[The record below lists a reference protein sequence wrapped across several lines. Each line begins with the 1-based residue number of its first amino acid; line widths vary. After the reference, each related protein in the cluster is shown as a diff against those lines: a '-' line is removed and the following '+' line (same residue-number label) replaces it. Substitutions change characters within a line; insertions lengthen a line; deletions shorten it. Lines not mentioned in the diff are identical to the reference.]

1 MIEKKPIRLIELL
14 CIIFLFCCFVLELR
28 CWIYPDIPKELREG
42 TLIAIASQFASGVNP
57 YIVPSNGGMPVFY
70 MYGFMAPLVAGA
82 VSAVTGLSVL
92 ITSTIC
98 YAVYKISACILMGAL
113 IYKKHKRWEL
123 ALLSASMLYACF
135 WRYTVYGGV
144 FPDALGLFL
153 AMLLYY
159 VFVVGIE
166 KGKQHPVLLAF
177 IVTIMFYTKIYF
189 AFTFLGIA
197 VYFLVYEK
205 REFLKFMIA
214 GAILCISSIVVV
226 NLVFPLYFTEAVLYM
241 SGSPDYSIL
250 YSLKQLVALGKLF
263 PLPIVAVAVYVLYRG
278 AGFIKK
284 KISMEHF
291 FGFPLI
297 FFFCMLFVAV
307 YFGRNDGTWLTYFLQ
322 LLVPALIMLF
332 CEAYVFGTDN
342 FTGSKSNHPLLK
354 GIGTDGWKGGVFY
367 AILAILLLV
376 PMVPYSL
383 NRSLDD
389 SQLSEWENLYNEM
402 DSIREYRPSDDVLI
416 LGTPFAFYCIRNGLN
431 TIDAGECQYINGK
444 VMDKWNNDKQ
454 LQLLF
459 PYAKD
464 IYDCFQNETHS
475 VRNKILNEEAEYIII
490 DDDIYDYDMDGDIL
504 ASYDLCGVYPIMVGS
519 FAREVKIY
527 RVH

>member
-1 MIEKKPIRLIELL
+1 M
-14 CIIFLFCCFVLELR
+14 R

-57 YIVPSNGGMPVFY
+57 YIMPSNGGMPVFY
-70 MYGFMAPLVAGA
+70 MYGFMAPFVAGA

-226 NLVFPLYFTEAVLYM
+226 NLVFPLCPV
-241 SGSPDYSIL
+241 
-250 YSLKQLVALGKLF
+250 
-263 PLPIVAVAVYVLYRG
+263 
-278 AGFIKK
+278 
-284 KISMEHF
+284 
-291 FGFPLI
+291 
-297 FFFCMLFVAV
+297 
-307 YFGRNDGTWLTYFLQ
+307 
-322 LLVPALIMLF
+322 
-332 CEAYVFGTDN
+332 
-342 FTGSKSNHPLLK
+342 
-354 GIGTDGWKGGVFY
+354 
-367 AILAILLLV
+367 
-376 PMVPYSL
+376 
-383 NRSLDD
+383 
-389 SQLSEWENLYNEM
+389 
-402 DSIREYRPSDDVLI
+402 VLI
-416 LGTPFAFYCIRNGLN
+416 IVY
-431 TIDAGECQYINGK
+431 YI
-444 VMDKWNNDKQ
+444 
-454 LQLLF
+454 L
-459 PYAKD
+459 
-464 IYDCFQNETHS
+464 
-475 VRNKILNEEAEYIII
+475 
-490 DDDIYDYDMDGDIL
+490 
-504 ASYDLCGVYPIMVGS
+504 
-519 FAREVKIY
+519 
-527 RVH
+527 